1 MEIEPKSSPNQKPT
15 VPEIDASSLPQQE
28 DLSYYSFPAPP
39 TSIVI
44 DPDPINL
51 RLLLPME
58 RAIALCDILL
68 ARLVWMFSIVSRDY
82 LVDELIPAVYYPN
95 RMHSRTCSPH
105 DLAILLTALAIG
117 VLVDPDLEPYN
128 EAAQL
133 YIRLAWSAAGSL
145 RAVPTIATVKCLN
158 LMSIYHG
165 MAGNKSDSHRL
176 LISAWQRLHHVR
188 LIFWDFTMIEA
199 DIGLVDQLPYV
210 AV

>member
-1 MEIEPKSSPNQKPT
+1 MEIEPKSPPNQRPT
-15 VPEIDASSLPQQE
+15 VPQIDVSSLPQQE
-28 DLSYYSFPAPP
+28 DHSYYSFPPPP

-44 DPDPINL
+44 EPDPINL

-82 LVDELIPAVYYPN
+82 LVEELIPAVYYPN
-95 RMHSRTCSPH
+95 RMHSRTCSHH
-105 DLAILLTALAIG
+105 DLALLLTALAIG
-117 VLVDPDLEPYN
+117 VLVDLDLEPHN

-145 RAVPTIATVKCLN
+145 RAVPTISTVKCLQ

-176 LISAWQRLHHVR
+176 LISAWQRFRHVR
-188 LIFWDFTMIEA
+188 FIFPYFTVIKA
-199 DIGLVDQLPYV
+199 DIGLTD
-210 AV
+210 